1 LIDLIAIVVTCV
13 LVTCLVQYVK
23 LFKTF
28 KDITSTIKINN
39 QIISSQLSN
48 LEKELKIQLAAKA
61 TLKLFLIFLFK
72 NLIVIIL
79 PMLFLY
85 CLSWMGI
92 IEFNNVID
100 LLFSLEGF
108 VALAFVLIIYGIKIK
123 YG

>member
-1 LIDLIAIVVTCV
+1 MIDLIAIVVTCV
-13 LVTCLVQYVK
+13 LVTCLVHYVK

-28 KDITSTIKINN
+28 KNITSTIKVNN
-39 QIISSQLSN
+39 QIINSQLSN

-85 CLSWMGI
+85 CLSWLDI

>member
-1 LIDLIAIVVTCV
+1 V
-13 LVTCLVQYVK
+13 LVICLVQYVK